1 MNVCKEP
8 LGVKCIPCC
17 QIFILGI
24 KRCFLLFC
32 IDVLNCR
39 KLHKLVWFN
48 SESKCKSFKEK
59 EKTEKN
65 KKKKRKERKWT
76 EQPGLAQQQRP
87 ANRTE
92 TVTPSLYFPTDRWSP
107 PASLT
112 SRPHRSDPSSTP
124 AVSSPPAPET
134 AWHDLPFPLASRD
147 QNGPRDNAPLIP
159 LLSLSSSPCSN
170 RHQSTEIARRRSV
183 SILATDDEIV
193 GYRKP

>member
-1 MNVCKEP
+1 MHTLLPN
-8 LGVKCIPCC
+8 
-17 QIFILGI
+17 FFSGI

-48 SESKCKSFKEK
+48 SESKCKSYKEK

-65 KKKKRKERKWT
+65 KKGKKKKKRKERKWT

-92 TVTPSLYFPTDRWSP
+92 RVTPSLFSPTDGWSP

-112 SRPHRSDPSSTP
+112 SWPHQSDPSSSP
-124 AVSSPPAPET
+124 AVSSPPTPET
-134 AWHDLPFPLASRD
+134 ARHDLPFPRASRD
-147 QNGPRDNAPLIP
+147 RNDPHDDAPPIP
-159 LLSLSSSPCSN
+159 LLSPAQFATSLQRLHAGDPFLFRPPTTKLTGTWSPRPPLSFP
-170 RHQSTEIARRRSV
+170 IAF
-183 SILATDDEIV
+183 L
-193 GYRKP
+193 